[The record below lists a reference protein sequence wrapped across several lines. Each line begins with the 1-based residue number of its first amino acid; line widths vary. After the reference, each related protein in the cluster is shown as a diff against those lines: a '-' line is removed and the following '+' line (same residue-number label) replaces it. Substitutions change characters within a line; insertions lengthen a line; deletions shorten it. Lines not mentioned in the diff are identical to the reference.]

1 MHHLHGVQL
10 PQAQSQPSTAS
21 ASLSSL
27 LAQQQGLIH
36 KSSFGRRAY
45 TAAKPC
51 LLGFPFAGLI
61 FATRLRF
68 SHALLHG
75 QIAERHHA
83 LFFRTDDFPQRLTLA
98 KRWRDALRD
107 APKFTH
113 ASTILPPSA
122 PSMRWIEPAYSSGVV
137 ALADTSL
144 QGRFG
149 CVLAEKLALVDKK
162 PATCG
167 VKANSRWKVSG
178 FQDRKAKE
186 WQKLETKGT
195 PHSPLR
201 RKSNPFMFE
210 IIESETGT
218 TCFHTVSCQL
228 TALNT
233 TGYCIPDQT
242 GAAFGTLLQSSLK
255 LKLARTCCPCLLSC
269 LSCLPVFV
277 RVCVLASYRMF
288 MPP

>member
-1 MHHLHGVQL
+1 MHCGMHPSSRTL
-10 PQAQSQPSTAS
+10 PQSYLP
-21 ASLSSL
+21 L
-27 LAQQQGLIH
+27 L
-36 KSSFGRRAY
+36 
-45 TAAKPC
+45 
-51 LLGFPFAGLI
+51 LLWDG
-61 FATRLRF
+61 
-68 SHALLHG
+68 
-75 QIAERHHA
+75 
-83 LFFRTDDFPQRLTLA
+83 
-98 KRWRDALRD
+98 
-107 APKFTH
+107 
-113 ASTILPPSA
+113 
-122 PSMRWIEPAYSSGVV
+122 IEPAYSSGVV

-277 RVCVLASYRMF
+277 RVCVGFISHVHASIENMAGYESGEFGINM
-288 MPP
+288 